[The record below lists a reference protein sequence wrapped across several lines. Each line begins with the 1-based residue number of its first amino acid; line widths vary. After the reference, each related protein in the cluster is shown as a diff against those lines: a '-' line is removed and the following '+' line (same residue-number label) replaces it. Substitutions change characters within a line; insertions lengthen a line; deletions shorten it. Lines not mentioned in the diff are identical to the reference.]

1 MRFLLQHLHQQLHN
15 KIVSLPAVM
24 GLTEELAVMVG
35 RVLAVR
41 VVVEEMLELVVLEE
55 QALAAVLEKQE
66 VAVVTAVMADK
77 EPHQVVVVEKVEEVE
92 MPKLTV

>member
-1 MRFLLQHLHQQLHN
+1 
-15 KIVSLPAVM
+15 M

-35 RVLAVR
+35 SVLAVR

-55 QALAAVLEKQE
+55 QALAAVLEKLE
-66 VAVVTAVMADK
+66 IAVATAVMADK
-77 EPHQVVVVEKVEEVE
+77 EPHQVVVVEKVEGVE